1 MGFDKSLRRGTVAAR
16 MDTSPTEFPKAG
28 ERRGVEFAEVI
39 DLLTH
44 DSKSR
49 KVELV
54 MFEGRPWDGGEEQ
67 LFQLQ
72 EKLNAYFSFALD
84 GEMAESYP
92 ELANKPLS
100 VVLRCLEMPP
110 SDAIEFLSK
119 VREQVALQ
127 GIEFI
132 VSYAEESSGGCGS
145 NCGCEKS

>member
-1 MGFDKSLRRGTVAAR
+1 MQTNS
-16 MDTSPTEFPKAG
+16 TEFPKAG
-28 ERRGVEFAEVI
+28 ERRGVEFADVI
-39 DLLTH
+39 DLLTLE
-44 DSKSR
+44 SQSN

-84 GEMAESYP
+84 GEMTDTYP

-100 VVLRCLEMPP
+100 VVLRCLEIP
-110 SDAIEFLSK
+110 SSEAVLFLAK

-127 GIEFI
+127 GIDLV
-132 VSYAEESSGGCGS
+132 VSYARESSGGCGS
-145 NCGCEKS
+145 GCGCH

>member
-1 MGFDKSLRRGTVAAR
+1 
-16 MDTSPTEFPKAG
+16 MDTEPTAFPKPG

-44 DSKSR
+44 DPRSG

-54 MFEGRPWDGGEEQ
+54 MFEARPWDGGEEQ

-72 EKLNAYFSFALD
+72 EKLNAYISFALD
-84 GEMAESYP
+84 GEMADSYP

-110 SDAIEFLSK
+110 GEAVDFLAK
-119 VREQVALQ
+119 VREQLALQ
-127 GIEFI
+127 DIDLV
-132 VSYAEESSGGCGS
+132 VSYARESTGGCGTD
-145 NCGCEKS
+145 CGCGNK

>member
-1 MGFDKSLRRGTVAAR
+1 
-16 MDTSPTEFPKAG
+16 MDTNPTAFPKAG
-28 ERRGVEFAEVI
+28 DRRGVEYAEVI

-44 DSKSR
+44 DPHAG

-72 EKLNAYFSFALD
+72 EKLNAYISFALD
-84 GEMAESYP
+84 GELADTYP
-92 ELANKPLS
+92 ELANQPLS

-110 SDAIEFLSK
+110 SEAVEFLAK

-127 GIEFI
+127 GIDLV
-132 VSYAEESSGGCGS
+132 VSYAREASGGCGAD
-145 NCGCEKS
+145 CGCGKS

>member
-1 MGFDKSLRRGTVAAR
+1 
-16 MDTSPTEFPKAG
+16 MDTSPTEFPKTG

-44 DSKSR
+44 DSNSG

-72 EKLNAYFSFALD
+72 EKLNAYISFALD
-84 GEMAESYP
+84 GEMADSYP
-92 ELANKPLS
+92 ELVSKPLS

-110 SDAIEFLSK
+110 GEAVEFLSK
-119 VREQVALQ
+119 VREQLTLQ
-127 GIEFI
+127 DIELV
-132 VSYAEESSGGCGS
+132 VSYAREGSGGCGS
-145 NCGCEKS
+145 NCGCGNG